1 MSETTID
8 PSQVPNEALQLH
20 GCGPEDRAE
29 QARLFN
35 ACFKKGTI
43 PEELRWR
50 YDDCPHGSAVSFVSR
65 PPGGEGISGYAC
77 NPRRVLAFGD
87 ESTATLVGQTGD
99 VMTHPDWRK
108 RGIFSSL
115 DRASMVEAGR
125 RGWAA
130 VFGLPNRRS
139 AHIFLELG
147 WDQIGLIR
155 PWSFVL
161 RSGPEARALRFTDG
175 RLASLLLPATG
186 LRCRRGEARLR
197 RAAAGYSVAPLS
209 RFPEE
214 VCALSKRVE
223 REFPFM
229 VRRDAAYLNWRFIDN
244 PAELHAV
251 LGIHAANGDLAG
263 YVVVQRPRAGEH
275 LGYLV
280 DVLAPDPG
288 ARAAAILA
296 GLEDLRAAGAA
307 MAQATAVD
315 DSWWM
320 ERLVEAGFLP
330 PKAEN
335 HLIVIRYAHDRDHPV
350 VAGAERASSWYL
362 TDGDRDDTTMG

>member
-1 MSETTID
+1 MTD
-8 PSQVPNEALQLH
+8 PAQVSNDDLVLH
-20 GCGPEDRAE
+20 SCGPQDRAE
-29 QARLFN
+29 QAGLFN
-35 ACFKKGTI
+35 ACFKKGTV
-43 PEELRWR
+43 PEELVWR
-50 YDDCPHGSAVSFVSR
+50 YDACPHGRAVSFVSR

-87 ESTATLVGQTGD
+87 EGSARVVGQTGD

-115 DRASMVEAGR
+115 DRACMEETGR
-125 RGWAA
+125 QGWAA

-161 RSGPEARALRFTDG
+161 RGGAEARRLRFTDG
-175 RLASLLLPATG
+175 RLASLALPVSQ

-197 RAAAGYSVAPLS
+197 RAAAGFSAEVLT

-214 VCALSKRVE
+214 VEALSRAVE
-223 REFPFM
+223 RDFAFM

-244 PAELHAV
+244 PADLHRV
-251 LGIHAANGDLAG
+251 LAIRDSAGSLAG
-263 YVVVQRPRAGEH
+263 YVVVQRPRSGET

-280 DVLAPDPG
+280 DVLAPDPA

-296 GLEDLRAAGAA
+296 GLEDLRAAGAV
-307 MAQATAVD
+307 MAQSTAID
-315 DSWWM
+315 GSWWM
-320 ERLVEAGFLP
+320 ERLIEAGFLA
-330 PKAEN
+330 PKPEN
-335 HLIVIRYAHDRDHPV
+335 HLIVIRYAHDAEHPL
-350 VAGAERASSWYL
+350 VAGAREASSWYL